1 MTLPNDLLET
11 LVKRKESPQANK
23 VWPVTTFSLARNLSV
38 SKFLPCLSKEQKL
51 EILQFI
57 TSHFNHIEGFGEFIV
72 LPLKDTP
79 LWQKE
84 FLLEHF
90 LLPYDL
96 VGNPEGEALV
106 VSRSGDFL
114 AAINFQDHL
123 VLHGIDFQGNV
134 EKTLDQ
140 LVQLDSYLHSKL
152 SFAFS
157 SEFGFLTTN
166 PKNCGTGL
174 KSQCFL
180 HIPALLYSKEFTNL
194 IDEEVEIITSSLLL
208 GVTGFPGNIVVLSN
222 RCSLGLTEEQLLSSL
237 RITASKLSVAE
248 VAAKK
253 RLSEEN
259 SGDLKNL
266 ILRSLG
272 LLTHSCQL
280 ELKETLD
287 ALSWI
292 QLGIDLGLIKV
303 TENHPL
309 WNPLFWQ
316 IRRAHL
322 ALQKQA
328 EDSRDLQKDTISHLR
343 ASVLKELTKG
353 LSPESF

>member
-1 MTLPNDLLET
+1 MTLPNDLLEN
-11 LVKRKESPQANK
+11 LVKRKENGQTNK
-23 VWPVTTFSLARNLSV
+23 VWPATTFSLSRNLSV
-38 SKFLPCLSKEQKL
+38 SKFLPSLSREQKL

-57 TSHFNHIEGFGEFIV
+57 TSHFNNIEGFGEFIV
-72 LPLKDTP
+72 LPLKDIP

-84 FLLEHF
+84 FLFEHF
-90 LLPYDL
+90 LLPYD
-96 VGNPEGEALV
+96 VTGNPEGEALI

-123 VLHGIDFQGNV
+123 IIHTIDFQGNV

-140 LVQLDSYLHSKL
+140 LVHLDSCLHNKL

-174 KSQCFL
+174 KTQCFL
-180 HIPALLYSKEFTNL
+180 HVPALLYCQEFMDL
-194 IDEEVEIITSSLLL
+194 LDAEAELVTSSLLP
-208 GVTGFPGNIVVLSN
+208 GTAGFPGNIVVLSN

-237 RITASKLSVAE
+237 RIAASKVSVAE

-259 SGDLKNL
+259 SCSLKNHS
-266 ILRSLG
+266 LRALG

-292 QLGIDLGLIKV
+292 QLGIDLGWIK
-303 TENHPL
+303 TSQSHPI

-316 IRRAHL
+316 TRRAHL
-322 ALQKQA
+322 ALQQPEA
-328 EDSRDLQKDTISHLR
+328 SRNLQKDTISYLR
-343 ASVLKELTKG
+343 ANVLKELTKD
-353 LSPESF
+353 LSTNGF

>member
-1 MTLPNDLLET
+1 MTLPNDLLES
-11 LVKRKESPQANK
+11 LVKRKESSQANK
-23 VWPVTTFSLARNLSV
+23 VWPVTTFSLSRNLSV
-38 SKFLPCLSKEQKL
+38 SKFLPCLSREQKL
-51 EILQFI
+51 EILQLI
-57 TSHFNHIEGFGEFIV
+57 ASHFNNIEGFGEFIV
-72 LPLKDTP
+72 LPLKEVP
-79 LWQKE
+79 LWEKE
-84 FLLEHF
+84 FLVEHF

-106 VSRSGDFL
+106 VSKSGDFL

-123 VLHGIDFQGNV
+123 VLHGIDFQGNP

-140 LVQLDSYLHSKL
+140 LVQLESYLHSKL

-180 HIPALLYSKEFTNL
+180 HIPALLYSQEFTNL
-194 IDEEVEIITSSLLL
+194 VDEEAEIITSSLLP
-208 GVTGFPGNIVVLSN
+208 GVAGFPGNIVVLSN

-259 SGDLKNL
+259 SRDLKNH

-292 QLGIDLGLIKV
+292 QLGIDLGWIKA
-303 TENHPL
+303 TQNHTV

-322 ALQKQA
+322 ALQQQA
-328 EDSRDLQKDTISHLR
+328 QDTRDLQKDAITHLR
-343 ASVLKELTKG
+343 ATVLKELTKD
-353 LSPESF
+353 LSPDNF